1 MSHARAHV
9 PFFVHSSMCDISFPG
24 KLTMLDTFLT
34 FKLIF
39 EHSWLHPR
47 AVSDKARAHMSQKD
61 HKQREWFKVA
71 ILEIETSG
79 FFGKGHHLCSKLIF
93 EHSWLL
99 TLMEEAG
106 SISPV
111 LINQLEVLKAQNA
124 FKEKE
129 NRVTYLPFFPQR
141 SNRGCSQGCSRT
153 QANLMRL
160 YIKKLFHNA

>member
-1 MSHARAHV
+1 MS
-9 PFFVHSSMCDISFPG
+9 
-24 KLTMLDTFLT
+24 K
-34 FKLIF
+34 
-39 EHSWLHPR
+39 
-47 AVSDKARAHMSQKD
+47 KD

-79 FFGKGHHLCSKLIF
+79 FFCKGHHLCSKLIF

-111 LINQLEVLKAQNA
+111 LINQLEVFKAQNA

>member
-1 MSHARAHV
+1 MRFLTERVRTHV
-9 PFFVHSSMCDISFPG
+9 PKGSSTEGVVQGGNFGDRDF
-24 KLTMLDTFLT
+24 
-34 FKLIF
+34 
-39 EHSWLHPR
+39 
-47 AVSDKARAHMSQKD
+47 
-61 HKQREWFKVA
+61 
-71 ILEIETSG
+71 G
-79 FFGKGHHLCSKLIF
+79 FFCKGHHLCSKLIF

-106 SISPV
+106 YISPV

>member
-1 MSHARAHV
+1 MV
-9 PFFVHSSMCDISFPG
+9 QGCNFGD
-24 KLTMLDTFLT
+24 LDFG
-34 FKLIF
+34 
-39 EHSWLHPR
+39 
-47 AVSDKARAHMSQKD
+47 
-61 HKQREWFKVA
+61 
-71 ILEIETSG
+71 G
-79 FFGKGHHLCSKLIF
+79 FFLQSHHLCSKLIF

>member
-1 MSHARAHV
+1 M
-9 PFFVHSSMCDISFPG
+9 
-24 KLTMLDTFLT
+24 
-34 FKLIF
+34 
-39 EHSWLHPR
+39 
-47 AVSDKARAHMSQKD
+47 
-61 HKQREWFKVA
+61 
-71 ILEIETSG
+71 
-79 FFGKGHHLCSKLIF
+79 CSKLIF

-111 LINQLEVLKAQNA
+111 LMNQLEVFKAQNA

-153 QANLMRL
+153 QASLTL
-160 YIKKLFHNA
+160 SHILATFVAIKKSNFQIGISNLKYDIYNRG